1 MLTVMGDHEKFVS
14 ELIFPIALVAP
25 TVIGEPGIPIR
36 FRWRGAEYEIARVVE
51 KWKTTGDCWHGSGER
66 YVRRHWYRVIP
77 TDGTEMKIYFERQ
90 ARSKQQKKR
99 WWLATTVST
108 SDVKT
113 EG

>member
-51 KWKTTGDCWHGSGER
+51 KWK
-66 YVRRHWYRVIP
+66 
-77 TDGTEMKIYFERQ
+77 
-90 ARSKQQKKR
+90 QQKKR